1 MYPEFFYGEGTKYIL
16 CISTKLSLGEGPPQ
30 LTIGFSDRKDKQMY
44 YVAILGHSYHIAH
57 SLKASSY
64 SAKGEPTP

>member
-16 CISTKLSLGEGPPQ
+16 CISTKLSLGE
-30 LTIGFSDRKDKQMY
+30 LTIGFSDRKDNQMY